1 MVSFICQNS
10 TLILKIKTVEMQ
22 ERYRIRSEP
31 IEKAGVSIVLDVRDD
46 GGGSL
51 STVVDIA
58 GLFIEQGPIVQIKSA
73 GIRKEVLYDRD
84 KKLRMVL

>member
-1 MVSFICQNS
+1 MVSFIYQNS

-31 IEKAGVSIVLDVRDD
+31 IEKSWSGIVLDVRDD

-58 GLFIEQGPIVQIKSA
+58 GLFIEQGPYCSNKIC
-73 GIRKEVLYDRD
+73 GY
-84 KKLRMVL
+84 